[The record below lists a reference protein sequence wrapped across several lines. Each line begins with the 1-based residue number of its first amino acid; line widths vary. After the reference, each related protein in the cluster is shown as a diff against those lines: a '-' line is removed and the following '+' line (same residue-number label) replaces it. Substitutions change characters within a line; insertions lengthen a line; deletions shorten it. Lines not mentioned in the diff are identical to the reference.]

1 MCQMKNTMK
10 KAKTLGIERAGR
22 RLCVESSG
30 WCFSEEVTFEQR
42 SHEREGVHYVAS
54 GGLRAGE
61 EQVER
66 KVFVKAEEQ
75 HAGAQRTWG
84 GGETQPTRHPGALW
98 L

>member
-22 RLCVESSG
+22 RLCIESSG

-42 SHEREGVHYVAS
+42 SHEREGVHYVVS

-61 EQVER
+61 EQAER
-66 KVFVKAEEQ
+66 KVFVKAEER
-75 HAGAQRTWG
+75 HAGAQRPWG
-84 GGETQPTRHPGALW
+84 GGEMQPTQHPGTLW